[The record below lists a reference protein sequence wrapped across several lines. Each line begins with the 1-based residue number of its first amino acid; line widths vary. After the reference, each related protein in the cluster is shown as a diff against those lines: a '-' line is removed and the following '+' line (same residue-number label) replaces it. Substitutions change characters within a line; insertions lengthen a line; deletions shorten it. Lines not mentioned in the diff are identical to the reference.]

1 MGLRGTAFRLL
12 VAGGVGVSLLFAT
25 ALPAA
30 ADAVSDAQARLQ
42 TINKLKGVL
51 KDNLQKAQAQEV
63 ALQQQLQETRDTI
76 NQTIDKIA
84 ASERRIAELEREI
97 AALDAQIAQEQL
109 ELRKT
114 KAEYASFVRSA
125 YKSDADP
132 LAQLL
137 AAPDFQGFLNRAVA
151 IEHLTYLANRLID
164 HIHLVDRLLHN
175 QQDLV
180 RAKKKEADKERAD
193 LVAQKTALLQQQ
205 AHQQDLENRLR
216 QSIAQVKY
224 ELVAINGQ
232 SAALAQKIAD
242 MEIARQDQL
251 IAEAEQAAWQ
261 QAQFWMQ
268 NNLFTLPNANA
279 NHSTKYPLIWP
290 IQQGT
295 ITLVFGPCTQ
305 AFEPPGFGYPHF
317 HSGVDVAYKQGTPI
331 LAADDG
337 VVVAAASSVVNGQL
351 VGYGNYIIVA
361 HRNNFFS
368 LYGHLLG
375 FQVKAGDS
383 VHQGQLI
390 GYEGSTGNSTGP
402 HVHFEYRY
410 GGQPTNPLP
419 YLPPNGP
426 NNFSQ

>member
-12 VAGGVGVSLLFAT
+12 IAGGVGASLLLASAPPT
-25 ALPAA
+25 A
-30 ADAVSDAQARLQ
+30 ADDISDAQARLQ
-42 TINKLKGVL
+42 TINKLKGTL
-51 KDNLQKAQAQEV
+51 KDNLQKAQAQEI

-76 NQTIDKIA
+76 NQTIDKITA
-84 ASERRIAELEREI
+84 AEGRIAELERQI
-97 AALDAQIAQEQL
+97 TALDAQIADEQL
-109 ELRKT
+109 ELEKT
-114 KAEYASFVRSA
+114 KSEYAGFVRSA
-125 YKSDADP
+125 YKSNADP

-151 IEHLTYLANRLID
+151 IEHLTFLANRLID
-164 HIHLVDRLLHN
+164 HIHQVDRLLHN
-175 QQDLV
+175 QQDTV

-193 LVAQKTALLQQQ
+193 LVDQKAALLTQQ

-216 QSIAQVKY
+216 QSIATVKW

-242 MEIARQDQL
+242 MEIARQDEL

-268 NNLFTLPNANA
+268 HNLFTLPNANA

-290 IQQGT
+290 LQQGT
-295 ITLVFGPCTQ
+295 ITLVFGPCSQ

-317 HSGVDVAYKQGTPI
+317 HTGVDIAYNQGTPI

-337 VVVAAASSVVNGQL
+337 IVVAADSSLLNGQL

-375 FQVKAGDS
+375 FQFKAGDG

-426 NNFSQ
+426 NTFSQ

>member
-12 VAGGVGVSLLFAT
+12 VAGGVGASLLLAS
-25 ALPAA
+25 ALPTA
-30 ADAVSDAQARLQ
+30 ADDISDAQARLQ
-42 TINKLKGVL
+42 TINKLKGTL
-51 KDNLQKAQAQEV
+51 KDNLQKAQAQEI

-76 NQTIDKIA
+76 NQTIDKITA
-84 ASERRIAELEREI
+84 AEERIAELERQI
-97 AALDAQIAQEQL
+97 TALDAQIADEQL
-109 ELRKT
+109 ELEKT
-114 KAEYASFVRSA
+114 KSEYAGFVRSA
-125 YKSDADP
+125 YKSNADP

-151 IEHLTYLANRLID
+151 IEHLTFLANRLID
-164 HIHLVDRLLHN
+164 HIHQVDRLLHN
-175 QQDLV
+175 QQDMV
-180 RAKKKEADKERAD
+180 RAKKKEADKEHAD
-193 LVAQKTALLQQQ
+193 LVDQKAALLTQQ

-216 QSIAQVKY
+216 QSIATVKW

-242 MEIARQDQL
+242 MEIARQDEL

-268 NNLFTLPNANA
+268 HNLFTLPNANA

-290 IQQGT
+290 LQQGT
-295 ITLVFGPCTQ
+295 ITLVFGPCSQ

-317 HSGVDVAYKQGTPI
+317 HTGVDIAYNQGTPI

-337 VVVAAASSVVNGQL
+337 IVVAADSSLLNGQL

-426 NNFSQ
+426 NTFSQ

>member
-12 VAGGVGVSLLFAT
+12 VAGGVGISLVFAT
-25 ALPAA
+25 ALPTA
-30 ADAVSDAQARLQ
+30 ADDIADALARLQ
-42 TINKLKGVL
+42 TINKLKGDL
-51 KDNLQKAQAQEV
+51 RDNLQKAQAQEI
-63 ALQQQLQETRDTI
+63 ALLQQLQETRDTI
-76 NQTIDKIA
+76 NQTMDKIA
-84 ASERRIAELEREI
+84 ASERRIAALERQI
-97 AALDAQIAQEQL
+97 AALDAQIADEQQ
-109 ELRKT
+109 ELRRT
-114 KAEYASFVRSA
+114 KGQYAIFVRSV
-125 YKSDADP
+125 YKSNADP

-151 IEHLTYLANRLID
+151 IEHLTYLSNRLMD
-164 HIHLVDRLLHN
+164 HIHQVDLLLHS
-175 QQDLV
+175 QQDGV
-180 RAKKKEADKERAD
+180 KAKKQEADKQRAD
-193 LVAQKTALLQQQ
+193 LVDQKAALLQQQ

-216 QSIAQVKY
+216 QSIAQVKW
-224 ELVAINGQ
+224 ELTAIDGQ
-232 SAALAQKIAD
+232 SAALAQRIAD

-268 NNLFTLPNANA
+268 HNLFTLPGAGA
-279 NHSTKYPLIWP
+279 GHSTKYSLIWP
-290 IQQGT
+290 LQQGSL
-295 ITLVFGPCTQ
+295 TLLFGPCSQ
-305 AFEPPGFGYPHF
+305 VFEPPAFGYKHF
-317 HSGVDVAYKQGTPI
+317 HTGVDIAYRQGSQI

-337 VVVAAASSVVNGQL
+337 VVVAADTSVVGGQL

-426 NNFSQ
+426 NSFSQ

>member
-1 MGLRGTAFRLL
+1 MGLRGTAVRLL
-12 VAGGVGVSLLFAT
+12 VAGGVGFSLLLAT
-25 ALPAA
+25 ALPTA
-30 ADAVSDAQARLQ
+30 ADEITDAQARLQ
-42 TINKLKGVL
+42 VIGKLKGTL
-51 KDNLQKAQAQEV
+51 KDNLQKAEAQEI

-84 ASERRIAELEREI
+84 AAERRIAELERQI
-97 AALDAQIAQEQL
+97 GVLDAQIAEEQL
-109 ELRKT
+109 ELQKT
-114 KAEYASFVRSA
+114 KTEYARFVRSA

-151 IEHLTYLANRLID
+151 IEHLTYLANKLID
-164 HIHLVDRLLHN
+164 HIHQVDQQLHH

-180 RAKKKEADKERAD
+180 KAKKQEADKQRAD
-193 LVAQKTALLQQQ
+193 LVGQKAALIQQQ
-205 AHQQDLENRLR
+205 AHEQDLQTKLQ
-216 QSIAQVKY
+216 QSITQVKW
-224 ELVAINGQ
+224 EITAIDGQ
-232 SAALAQKIAD
+232 SAALAQRIAD

-268 NNLFTLPNANA
+268 NNLFTLPSAGA

-290 IQQGT
+290 LQQGT
-295 ITLVFGPCTQ
+295 ITLLFGPCSQ
-305 AFEPPGFGYPHF
+305 AFEPPAFSYPHF
-317 HSGVDVAYKQGTPI
+317 HTGVDVAYNQGTPI

-337 VVVAAASSVVNGQL
+337 VVVAAASSVINGQL
-351 VGYGNYIIVA
+351 VGYGNYIILA

-383 VHQGQLI
+383 VRQGQLI

-426 NNFSQ
+426 NTFSQ

>member
-12 VAGGVGVSLLFAT
+12 VAGGVGISLLFAT
-25 ALPAA
+25 ALPTA
-30 ADAVSDAQARLQ
+30 ADDITDQQARLQ
-42 TINKLKGVL
+42 VINKLKGTL
-51 KDNLQKAQAQEV
+51 QDNLQKAEAQEI
-63 ALQQQLQETRDTI
+63 ALQQQLQETQDTI
-76 NQTIDKIA
+76 NQTMDKIA
-84 ASERRIAELEREI
+84 AAERRIAELERQI
-97 AALDAQIAQEQL
+97 AALDGQIADEQL
-109 ELRKT
+109 QLKRT
-114 KAEYASFVRSA
+114 KSEYAAFVRSA

-132 LAQLL
+132 FAQLL
-137 AAPDFQGFLNRAVA
+137 AAPDFQAFLNRAVA
-151 IEHLTYLANRLID
+151 IEHLTFLSNKLIE
-164 HIHLVDRLLHN
+164 HIHLVDQQLHA

-180 RAKKKEADKERAD
+180 KAKKGEADKQRTG
-193 LVAQKTALLQQQ
+193 LVTQKAALLQQQ
-205 AHQQDLENRLR
+205 AHEQDLKNKLQ
-216 QSIAQVKY
+216 QSISRVKY

-232 SAALAQKIAD
+232 SAALAQRIAD

-268 NNLFTLPNANA
+268 NNLFNLPSASTT
-279 NHSTKYPLIWP
+279 HSTKYPLIWP
-290 IQQGT
+290 LQQGS
-295 ITLVFGPCTQ
+295 ITLLFGPCTQ
-305 AFEPPGFGYPHF
+305 AFEPPGFGYAHF
-317 HSGVDVAYKQGTPI
+317 HTGVDIAYNQGSPI

-337 VVVAAASSVVNGQL
+337 VVVAASSSVLSGQL
-351 VGYGNYIIVA
+351 VGYGNYVIVA

-375 FQVKAGDS
+375 FVVKAGDG

-410 GGQPTNPLP
+410 GGQPTNPMP

-426 NNFSQ
+426 NNFNQ

>member
-1 MGLRGTAFRLL
+1 MGLRGTTLRWLL
-12 VAGGVGVSLLFAT
+12 AGGLGLSLVLG
-25 ALPAA
+25 PAMA
-30 ADAVSDAQARLQ
+30 ASADDIDDAQMRLQ
-42 TINKLKGVL
+42 VINRLKGTL

-63 ALQQQLQETRDTI
+63 ALQQQLQETKDTI
-76 NQTIDKIA
+76 NQTVGKIA
-84 ASERRIAELEREI
+84 ATELRIADLESQI
-97 AALDAQIAQEQL
+97 AALDAKIAQEQL
-109 ELRKT
+109 RLRRT
-114 KAEYASFVRSA
+114 KQQYAEFVRTV

-151 IEHLTYLANRLID
+151 IEHLTYLS
-164 HIHLVDRLLHN
+164 DRLMAEIHDLDLQLHE
-175 QQDLV
+175 QQNTV
-180 RAKKKEADKERAD
+180 KGKKQEADKQRAD
-193 LVAQKTALLQQQ
+193 LVDQKAALLQQQ
-205 AHQQDLENRLR
+205 AHQQDLETKLR
-216 QSIAQVKY
+216 QSIARVKY
-224 ELVAINGQ
+224 ELKVIDGQ
-232 SAALAQKIAD
+232 SAALAQRIAE

-268 NNLFTLPNANA
+268 NNLFNLPNAGA

-290 IQQGT
+290 LQQGSL
-295 ITLVFGPCTQ
+295 TLLFGPCTQ
-305 AFEPPGFGYPHF
+305 VFEPPAFGYAHF
-317 HSGVDVAYKQGTPI
+317 HTGVDIAYNQGSPI

-337 VVVAAASSVVNGQL
+337 VVVAASSSVLNGQL

-375 FQVKAGDS
+375 YVVKAGDS
-383 VHQGQLI
+383 VHQGQLL

-426 NNFSQ
+426 NGFNQ

>member
-12 VAGGVGVSLLFAT
+12 IAGGVGVSLLFTA
-25 ALPAA
+25 ALPTA
-30 ADAVSDAQARLQ
+30 ADDISDQQARLQ
-42 TINKLKGVL
+42 VINKLKGTL
-51 KDNLQKAQAQEV
+51 QDNLQKAEAQQI

-76 NQTIDKIA
+76 NQTIDKISA
-84 ASERRIAELEREI
+84 AERRIAELERQI
-97 AALDAQIAQEQL
+97 AALDAQIADERL
-109 ELRKT
+109 ELQKT
-114 KAEYASFVRSA
+114 KSEYGRFVRSA
-125 YKSDADP
+125 YKVNADP

-164 HIHLVDRLLHN
+164 HIHQVDILLNN

-180 RAKKKEADKERAD
+180 RAKKKDADKERAD
-193 LVAQKTALLQQQ
+193 LVDQKAGLVAQQ
-205 AHQQDLENRLR
+205 AHEQDLETQLR
-216 QSIAQVKY
+216 QSIAQVKW
-224 ELVAINGQ
+224 ELIAINGQ

-268 NNLFTLPNANA
+268 HNLFTLPNANA

-290 IQQGT
+290 LQTGT
-295 ITLVFGPCTQ
+295 ITLLFGPCTQ
-305 AFEPPGFGYPHF
+305 AFEPPGFGYSHF
-317 HSGVDVAYKQGTPI
+317 HTGVDIAYNQGSPI

-337 VVVAAASSVVNGQL
+337 VVVAADSSVLNGQL

-426 NNFSQ
+426 NSFSQ

>member
-12 VAGGVGVSLLFAT
+12 VAGGVGISLLFAT
-25 ALPAA
+25 ALPTA
-30 ADAVSDAQARLQ
+30 ADDITDQQARLQ
-42 TINKLKGVL
+42 VINKLKGTL
-51 KDNLQKAQAQEV
+51 QDNLQKAEAQEI
-63 ALQQQLQETRDTI
+63 ALQQQLQETQDTI
-76 NQTIDKIA
+76 NQTMDKIA
-84 ASERRIAELEREI
+84 AAERRIAELERQI
-97 AALDAQIAQEQL
+97 AALDGQIADEQL
-109 ELRKT
+109 QLKRT
-114 KAEYASFVRSA
+114 KSEYAAFVRSA

-132 LAQLL
+132 FAQLL
-137 AAPDFQGFLNRAVA
+137 AAPDFQAFLNRAVA
-151 IEHLTYLANRLID
+151 IEHLTFLSNKLIE
-164 HIHLVDRLLHN
+164 HIHLVDQQLHA

-180 RAKKKEADKERAD
+180 KAKKGEADKQRAD
-193 LVAQKTALLQQQ
+193 LVTQKAALLQQQ
-205 AHQQDLENRLR
+205 AHEQDLKNKLQ
-216 QSIAQVKY
+216 QSISRVKY

-232 SAALAQKIAD
+232 SAALAQRIAD

-268 NNLFTLPNANA
+268 NNLFNLPSASTT
-279 NHSTKYPLIWP
+279 HSTKYPLIWP
-290 IQQGT
+290 LQQGS
-295 ITLVFGPCTQ
+295 ITLLFGPCTQ
-305 AFEPPGFGYPHF
+305 AFEPPGFGYAHF
-317 HSGVDVAYKQGTPI
+317 HTGVDIAYNQGSPI

-337 VVVAAASSVVNGQL
+337 IVVAASSSVLSGQL
-351 VGYGNYIIVA
+351 VGYGNYVIVA

-375 FQVKAGDS
+375 FVVKAGDG

-410 GGQPTNPLP
+410 GGQPTNPMP

-426 NNFSQ
+426 NNFNQ

>member
-12 VAGGVGVSLLFAT
+12 VAGGVGVSLLLAS
-25 ALPAA
+25 AAPAG
-30 ADAVSDAQARLQ
+30 ADDYSDAQAPLPI
-42 TINKLKGVL
+42 INKLKRVL
-51 KDNLQKAQAQEV
+51 HENLQKAEAQAI

-84 ASERRIAELEREI
+84 ATERRIADLERQI
-97 AALDAQIAQEQL
+97 AALDAQIAEEQQ

-114 KAEYASFVRSA
+114 KAEYGTFVRSV
-125 YKSDADP
+125 YKSDSNP

-151 IEHLTYLANRLID
+151 IEHLTYLSNRLID
-164 HIHLVDRLLHN
+164 HIRQVDLLLHS
-175 QQDLV
+175 QQDGV
-180 RAKKKEADKERAD
+180 ISKKKEADKDRAD
-193 LVAQKTALLQQQ
+193 LVDQKAALLTQQ

-216 QSIAQVKY
+216 QSITQVKW

-232 SAALAQKIAD
+232 SAALAQRIAD
-242 MEIARQDQL
+242 MEIARQYQL

-268 NNLFTLPNANA
+268 HNLFTLPNAGA
-279 NHSTKYPLIWP
+279 SHSTKYPLIWP
-290 IQQGT
+290 LQQGS
-295 ITLVFGPCTQ
+295 ITLVFGPCSQ

-317 HSGVDVAYKQGTPI
+317 HTGVDVAYNQGTPI

-337 VVVAAASSVVNGQL
+337 VVVAAASSLINGQL

-390 GYEGSTGNSTGP
+390 GYEGSTCNSTGP

-426 NNFSQ
+426 NTFSQ

>member
-12 VAGGVGVSLLFAT
+12 VAGGVGISLLLAT
-25 ALPAA
+25 GLPAA
-30 ADAVSDAQARLQ
+30 ADDITDAQARLQ
-42 TINKLKGVL
+42 TINKLKGTL
-51 KDNLQKAQAQEV
+51 KDNLERAQAQEV

-84 ASERRIAELEREI
+84 AEERRIADLERQI
-97 AALDAQIAQEQL
+97 AALDAQIAEEQL
-109 ELRKT
+109 ELQKT
-114 KAEYASFVRSA
+114 KSEYATFVRSA

-137 AAPDFQGFLNRAVA
+137 AAPDFQSFLNRAVA

-164 HIHLVDRLLHN
+164 QIHQVDRLLHN
-175 QQDLV
+175 QQELV
-180 RAKKKEADKERAD
+180 IATKKEADKQRAD
-193 LVAQKTALLQQQ
+193 LVTQKATLLLQQ
-205 AHQQDLENRLR
+205 AHQQDLENRIR
-216 QSIAQVKY
+216 QSIAQVKW

-232 SAALAQKIAD
+232 SAVLAQKIAD

-295 ITLVFGPCTQ
+295 ITLLFGPCSQ

-317 HSGVDVAYKQGTPI
+317 HTGVDVAYNQGTPI

-337 VVVAAASSVVNGQL
+337 VVVAATSSVLNGQL

-410 GGQPTNPLP
+410 GGQATNPLP

>member
-1 MGLRGTAFRLL
+1 MGLRGTTIRLL
-12 VAGGVGVSLLFAT
+12 VAGGVGFSLLLTT
-25 ALPAA
+25 AAPTA
-30 ADAVSDAQARLQ
+30 ADDITDAQARLKV
-42 TINKLKGVL
+42 INKLKGDL
-51 KDNLQKAQAQEV
+51 QDNLQRAQAQEI
-63 ALQQQLQETRDTI
+63 ALLQQLQETRDTI
-76 NQTIDKIA
+76 NQTIDKITA
-84 ASERRIAELEREI
+84 TERRIAELERQI
-97 AALDAQIAQEQL
+97 AALQAKIAEEQM
-109 ELRKT
+109 ELHKT
-114 KAEYASFVRSA
+114 KEEYSGFVRAA
-125 YKSDADP
+125 YKSDGDV
-132 LAQLL
+132 LSQLL

-151 IEHLTYLANRLID
+151 IEHLSYLTGKLIQ
-164 HIHLVDRLLHN
+164 HIREVDAQLHA
-175 QQDLV
+175 QQELV
-180 RAKKKEADKERAD
+180 RSKKQEADKDRAD
-193 LVAQKTALLQQQ
+193 LLGQKAALLQQQ
-205 AHQQDLENRLR
+205 THQQDLERRLR
-216 QSIAQVKY
+216 QSISQVKY

-232 SAALAQKIAD
+232 SAALAQRIAD

-268 NNLFTLPNANA
+268 HNLFTLPGANA
-279 NHSTKYPLIWP
+279 THSTKYPLIWP
-290 IQQGT
+290 LQQGT
-295 ITLVFGPCTQ
+295 ITLLFGPCSQ
-305 AFEPPGFGYPHF
+305 VFEPPAFGYKHF
-317 HSGVDVAYKQGTPI
+317 HTGVDVAYKQGSPI

-337 VVVAAASSVVNGQL
+337 VVVAADTSVVAGQL